1 MALLGLQSNPRT
13 LARFLVV
20 GASGVVVNTVA
31 LYVLYQWAHLPLV
44 VSTGLAVE
52 LAIASN
58 FFWND
63 RWTFRQTGNYSLA
76 RFAGFNAVSLVGLL
90 VTAATAWLLV
100 QLAGMNYLVANLAGI
115 GLATACNFMANV
127 QWTWRL

>member
-1 MALLGLQSNPRT
+1 MAVLGLRSNPRT

-31 LYVLYQWAHLPLV
+31 LYALYQWAHLPLV
-44 VSTGLAVE
+44 VSTALAVE

-63 RWTFRQTGNYSLA
+63 RWTFQQTEHSLA